1 MPKAIPLLMRILDH
15 NLASSQTHHDPGNM
29 AIHLRDVTVSYQE
42 KPVLRSV
49 SMDVP
54 KGEIVGVVGPNGAGK
69 SSLLKTMLGLHT
81 QDAGEILYY
90 GKPIT
95 DSRHLV
101 SYVPQTGA
109 VDWDFPVT
117 VMDVVM
123 MGHAGRLGWFKRPGK
138 KDFAQAVEALET
150 VGMAPYR
157 NRHIRQL
164 SGGQQ
169 QRVFL
174 ARALCQKAEI
184 LFLDEPF
191 GGVDAATEKA
201 IFALMDD
208 LATNGHTLLVV
219 NHDLSVLDRYNQ
231 LLLLNQHVIA
241 YGPPKD
247 VATEE
252 NLRNTYG
259 GHLSLL
265 DKAELTMKDHLR

>member
-1 MPKAIPLLMRILDH
+1 MRILPTVESTLHTLDK
-15 NLASSQTHHDPGNM
+15 SST
-29 AIHLRDVTVSYQE
+29 AIYLRDVTVSYKE
-42 KPVLRSV
+42 KAVLRSV

-54 KGEIVGVVGPNGAGK
+54 KGEIIGIVGPNGAGK
-69 SSLLKTMLGLHT
+69 SSLIKTMLGLLH

-90 GKPIT
+90 GKPIQEC
-95 DSRHLV
+95 RQLV

-117 VMDVVM
+117 VLDVVM
-123 MGHAGRLGWFKRPGK
+123 MGHFGRLGWLGRPGK
-138 KDFAQAVEALET
+138 NHRKSAIQALET
-150 VGMAPYR
+150 VGMAQYR

-201 IFALMDD
+201 IFALMDN
-208 LATNGHTLLVV
+208 LAADGHTLVVV
-219 NHDLSVLDRYNQ
+219 NHDLSVLDRYDQ

-241 YGPPKD
+241 YGPPAA
-247 VATEE
+247 VATEA
-252 NLRNTYG
+252 NLRQTYG

-265 DKAELTMKDHLR
+265 DKADIAMKHHLR

>member
-1 MPKAIPLLMRILDH
+1 MRILHPD
-15 NLASSQTHHDPGNM
+15 NTSPAQADKTST

-42 KPVLRSV
+42 KPALRSV

-54 KGEIVGVVGPNGAGK
+54 QGEIIGVVGPNGAGK
-69 SSLLKTMLGLHT
+69 SSLVKTMLGLIQ
-81 QDAGEILYY
+81 QDAGEILYF
-90 GKPIT
+90 GKSIQEC
-95 DSRHLV
+95 RQLV

-117 VMDVVM
+117 VLDVVM
-123 MGHAGRLGWFKRPGK
+123 MGHFGRLGWLGRPGK
-138 KDFAQAVEALET
+138 KHKKAAIDALET

-191 GGVDAATEKA
+191 GGVDASTEKA
-201 IFALMDD
+201 IFSLMDN
-208 LATNGHTLLVV
+208 LAADGHTLVVV
-219 NHDLSVLDRYNQ
+219 NHDLSVLDRYDQ

-241 YGPPKD
+241 YGPPRE

-252 NLRNTYG
+252 NLRKTYG

-265 DKAELTMKDHLR
+265 DKAEIAIKDHLR

>member
-1 MPKAIPLLMRILDH
+1 MRILHPD
-15 NLASSQTHHDPGNM
+15 NTSTPQTDKTST

-42 KPVLRSV
+42 KPALRSV

-54 KGEIVGVVGPNGAGK
+54 QGEIIGVVGPNGAGK
-69 SSLLKTMLGLHT
+69 SSLVKTMLGLIQ
-81 QDAGEILYY
+81 QDAGEILYF
-90 GKPIT
+90 GKPIQEC
-95 DSRHLV
+95 RQLV

-117 VMDVVM
+117 VLDVVM
-123 MGHAGRLGWFKRPGK
+123 MGHFGRLGWLGRPGK
-138 KDFAQAVEALET
+138 KHKKAAIDALET

-191 GGVDAATEKA
+191 GGVDASTEKA
-201 IFALMDD
+201 IFSLMDN
-208 LATNGHTLLVV
+208 LAADGHTLVVV
-219 NHDLSVLDRYNQ
+219 NHDLSVLDRYDQ

-241 YGPPKD
+241 YGPPRE

-252 NLRNTYG
+252 NLRKTYG

-265 DKAELTMKDHLR
+265 DKAEIAIKDHLR

>member
-1 MPKAIPLLMRILDH
+1 MRFVHQETD
-15 NLASSQTHHDPGNM
+15 SSQTETAT
-29 AIHLRDVTVSYQE
+29 AIHLRNVTVSYDE
-42 KPVLRSV
+42 KPVLRSI

-54 KGEIVGVVGPNGAGK
+54 KGEIVGIVGPNGAGK
-69 SSLLKTMLGLHT
+69 STLLKTMLGLI
-81 QDAGEILYY
+81 QPDAGEIRYY
-90 GKPIT
+90 GKPIAVC
-95 DSRHLV
+95 RQLV
-101 SYVPQTGA
+101 GYVPQTDA

-117 VMDVVM
+117 VLDVVM
-123 MGHAGRLGWFKRPGK
+123 MGHYGRLGWLGRPGERHRK
-138 KDFAQAVEALET
+138 EAIQSLET

-191 GGVDAATEKA
+191 GGIDATTERA

-208 LATNGHTLLVV
+208 LAAEGRTLLVV

-231 LLLLNQHVIA
+231 LLLLNQQVIA
-241 YGPPKD
+241 YGPPKIT
-247 VATEE
+247 ATAE
-252 NLRNTYG
+252 NLRKTYG
-259 GHLSLL
+259 GRLSLL
-265 DKAELTMKDHLR
+265 DQADSALKEHL

>member
-1 MPKAIPLLMRILDH
+1 MRILDP
-15 NLASSQTHHDPGNM
+15 NLTNIPTFQDPANS
-29 AIHLRDVTVSYQE
+29 AIHLKDVTVSYQE
-42 KPVLRSV
+42 KPVLRSI
-49 SMDVP
+49 SMEVGR
-54 KGEIVGVVGPNGAGK
+54 GEIVGVVGPNGAGK

-90 GKPIT
+90 GKPIA

-138 KDFAQAVEALET
+138 WHQDKAIEALET
-150 VGMAPYR
+150 VGIAPYR

-174 ARALCQKAEI
+174 ARSLCQNAEI

-191 GGVDAATEKA
+191 GGVDASTEKA
-201 IFALMDD
+201 IFSLMDD
-208 LATNGHTLLVV
+208 LAANGHSLVVV
-219 NHDLSVLDRYNQ
+219 NHDLSVLDRYDK

-241 YGPPKD
+241 YGPPKE

-252 NLRNTYG
+252 NLRHTYG

-265 DKAELTMKDHLR
+265 AKADLAMKEHLR

>member
-1 MPKAIPLLMRILDH
+1 MRILDPE
-15 NLASSQTHHDPGNM
+15 NSTHPVINKTSA
-29 AIHLRDVTVSYQE
+29 AIHLRDVTVSYQD

-54 KGEIVGVVGPNGAGK
+54 KGEIIGVVGPNGAGK
-69 SSLLKTMLGLHT
+69 SSLIKTMLGLLQ
-81 QDAGEILYY
+81 QDAGEILYF
-90 GKPIT
+90 GKPIQEC
-95 DSRHLV
+95 RQLV

-117 VMDVVM
+117 VRDVVM
-123 MGHAGRLGWFKRPGK
+123 MGHYGKLGWFRRPGK
-138 KDFAQAVEALET
+138 KHKKAAIEALET
-150 VGMAPYR
+150 VGMAQYR

-191 GGVDAATEKA
+191 AGVDASTEQA
-201 IFALMDD
+201 IFALMDN
-208 LATNGHTLLVV
+208 LAADGHTLLVV
-219 NHDLSVLDRYNQ
+219 NHDLSVLERYDQ

-241 YGPPKD
+241 YGPPKE

-252 NLRNTYG
+252 NLRQTYG

-265 DKAELTMKDHLR
+265 DKADLAIKDHLR